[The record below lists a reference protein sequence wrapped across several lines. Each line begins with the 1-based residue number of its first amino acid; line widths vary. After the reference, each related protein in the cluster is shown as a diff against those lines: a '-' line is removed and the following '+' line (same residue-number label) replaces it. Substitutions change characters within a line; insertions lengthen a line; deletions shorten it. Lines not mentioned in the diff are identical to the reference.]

1 MCLTQARHT
10 YIDVIDIEAD
20 DLLGLPASEE
30 PSDDSVIQ
38 PQSHPP
44 EGPLSA
50 ELHCMA
56 ASVVNAVPLHA
67 FESQGN
73 FFPTLK

>member
-10 YIDVIDIEAD
+10 YIDVIDIGAE

-30 PSDDSVIQ
+30 PSDDNVIQ
-38 PQSHPP
+38 PQSRPP

-56 ASVVNAVPLHA
+56 TSVVNAVPPHA
-67 FESQGN
+67 FESQGI
-73 FFPTLK
+73 FFLH